1 MPNGEIKWYFYDA
14 EIDEVL
20 DSVEEI
26 WPEIRCNAETLRWI
40 EDGPGALVGARK
52 NIERYIRKYL
62 MRIQAPMGA
71 KPKLIAWMEI
81 S

>member
-1 MPNGEIKWYFYDA
+1 MPNGEVKWYFYDSDL
-14 EIDEVL
+14 DEVI
-20 DSVEEI
+20 DTVEEI
-26 WPEIRCNAETLRWI
+26 WPEIRCDAETMRWI
-40 EDGPGALVGARK
+40 EYGQDGLVDARK
-52 NIERYIRKYL
+52 AIERHIRDYF